1 MGVRIEGTAVLPTVE
16 TFEVMA
22 QNATSFR
29 VWMAV
34 QTQWRVV
41 AGLGGIAW
49 LGLDYTAVDVV
60 LRRSAVESADEVFA
74 DLMEMEAEALDVF
87 GKVER

>member
-1 MGVRIEGTAVLPTVE
+1 MTIEGAPKAPVTATLE
-16 TFEVMA
+16 IMA

-29 VWMAV
+29 VWMAC
-34 QTQWRVV
+34 QTQWRVA
-41 AGLGGIAW
+41 AGMGGMAW
-49 LGLDYTAVDVV
+49 LGLDYTAVDVI
-60 LRRSAVESADEVFA
+60 LRRTKVANDDEVFA